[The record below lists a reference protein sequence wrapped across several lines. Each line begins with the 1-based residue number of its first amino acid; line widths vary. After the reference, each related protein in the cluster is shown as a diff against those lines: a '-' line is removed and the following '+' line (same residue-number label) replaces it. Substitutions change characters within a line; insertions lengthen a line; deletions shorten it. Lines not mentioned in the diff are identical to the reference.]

1 MIVQFPWPS
10 PVLSPNKRP
19 HWATKADAFK
29 AAKTLAFYATKES
42 KHPVALRFKLVF
54 CPPNNR
60 RRDADNLIAS
70 CKAYLDGMA
79 LAWGVDDSLF
89 RWSFDFGPV
98 IPGGRVI
105 VEAWDAA

>member
-1 MIVQFPWPS
+1 MIQFPWPS
-10 PVLSPNKRP
+10 SALSPNARG
-19 HWATKADAFK
+19 HWAVKAQAFK

-42 KHPVALRFKLVF
+42 KQPATTRFKLVF

-79 LAWGVDDSLF
+79 AAWGVDDSLF

-98 IPGGRVI
+98 VPGGRVI
-105 VEAWDAA
+105 VEACDAA

>member
-1 MIVQFPWPS
+1 MIAQFPWP
-10 PVLSPNKRP
+10 PRILSPNSRG
-19 HWATKADAFK
+19 HWAVKAQAFK
-29 AAKTLAFYATKES
+29 AAKALAFYATKES
-42 KHPVALRFKLVF
+42 KHPVALRFILVF
-54 CPPNNR
+54 CPPDYR

-79 LAWGVDDSLF
+79 AAWGVDDSLF

-105 VEAWDAA
+105 VEAVE